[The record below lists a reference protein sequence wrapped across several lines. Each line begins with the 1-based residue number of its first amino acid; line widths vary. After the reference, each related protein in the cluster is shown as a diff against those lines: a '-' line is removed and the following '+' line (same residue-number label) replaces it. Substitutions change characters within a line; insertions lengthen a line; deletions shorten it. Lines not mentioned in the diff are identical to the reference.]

1 MALAM
6 NKILVSGTVTNT
18 ASAYLQ
24 TTTVAAVTTGNG
36 TVVTAGS
43 YQMNAQANIT
53 IIMYDGS
60 NWGTMIANN
69 TGGYFVSD
77 GTNVAAKAVN
87 ANTTATLITVNGGQA
102 ATQSSYATS

>member
-6 NKILVSGTVTNT
+6 NKILVANTVTNT
-18 ASAYLQ
+18 TSAYLQ

-36 TVVTAGS
+36 TVITAGS
-43 YQMNAQANIT
+43 YLMNAQANVSVV
-53 IIMYDGS
+53 MYDGS

-77 GTNVAAKAVN
+77 GVNVAAKAVN
-87 ANTTATLITVNGGQA
+87 ANTTATLVTINGGQA
-102 ATQSSYATS
+102 ANSTYAS

>member
-6 NKILVSGTVTNT
+6 NKILVANTVTNT
-18 ASAYLQ
+18 TSAYLQ

-36 TVVTAGS
+36 TVITAGS
-43 YQMNAQANIT
+43 YLMNAQANVSVV
-53 IIMYDGS
+53 MYDGS

-77 GTNVAAKAVN
+77 GVNVAAKAVN
-87 ANTTATLITVNGGQA
+87 ANTTATLVTVNGGQA
-102 ATQSSYATS
+102 ANSTYAS

>member
-1 MALAM
+1 MSLAL
-6 NKILVSGTVTNT
+6 NKILVSGTTTNT

-53 IIMYDGS
+53 IIMYDGA

>member
-6 NKILVSGTVTNT
+6 NKILVANTVTNT

-36 TVVTAGS
+36 TVITAGA
-43 YQMNAQANIT
+43 YLMNAQANVSVV
-53 IIMYDGS
+53 MYDGS
-60 NWGTMIANN
+60 AWGTLIANN
-69 TGGYFVSD
+69 TGGYFVAD

-87 ANTTATLITVNGGQA
+87 ANTTATLVTINGGQA
-102 ATQSSYATS
+102 ANSTFAS

>member
-6 NKILVSGTVTNT
+6 NKILVSGTTTNT

-53 IIMYDGS
+53 IIMYDGA
-60 NWGTMIANN
+60 NWGTMMANN
-69 TGGYFVSD
+69 TGGYLVSE